1 MVDPVPAPEDSE
13 EKHVT
18 PRWVKIFAIVVA
30 VIALLLAAVLL
41 LGGGN
46 HGPNRHMSFAN
57 ATENHTALP

>member
-13 EKHVT
+13 KKHVT
-18 PRWVKIFAIVVA
+18 PRWVKMFAIVVA

-46 HGPNRHMSFAN
+46 HGPSRHMSSAN
-57 ATENHTALP
+57 ATEGLTAVP